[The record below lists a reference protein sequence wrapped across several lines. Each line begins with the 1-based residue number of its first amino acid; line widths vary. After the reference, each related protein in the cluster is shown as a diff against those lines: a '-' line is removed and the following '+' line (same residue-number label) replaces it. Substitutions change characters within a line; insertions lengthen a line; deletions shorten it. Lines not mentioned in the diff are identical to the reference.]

1 MNIVLFPQDEP
12 FYTPKVVHALIKARK
27 DCIKAIV
34 LTSPFKK
41 GQSFISGALEYR
53 SLWGNKATMHM
64 KKLFL
69 AQKVKTL
76 GTVGKIAKHYR
87 IPVLT
92 PEDIN
97 DGTFVTALK
106 RDFEP
111 DLIVSISCSQIMKK
125 PLLAMP
131 RLGCINLHGALLP
144 KYRGMLPSFWQLYD
158 GEEEAGVT
166 VHMIGPG
173 IDDGDILL
181 QKAFPMAKD
190 ETQHSL
196 IVKGK
201 EVGAGLLLEAIEGLE
216 KGTLVPRKNDVSK
229 GSYHSMPTKEDVE
242 KFYRSGKKLW

>member
-27 DCIKAIV
+27 DDIKAIV

-41 GQSFISGALEYR
+41 GQSFISGAWEYR
-53 SLWGNKATMHM
+53 NLWGNKATIHM
-64 KKLFL
+64 KRQFL
-69 AQKVKTL
+69 AQKVKKF
-76 GTVGKIAKHYR
+76 GTVAKIAKHYK
-87 IPVLT
+87 IPVLA

-97 DGTFVTALK
+97 DDGFVTALG

-111 DLIVSISCSQIMKK
+111 DLIVSISCSQIFKR
-125 PLLAMP
+125 PLLELP

-144 KYRGMLPSFWQLYD
+144 KYRGMLPSFWQLYH
-158 GEEEAGVT
+158 GEKEAGVT

-181 QKAFPMAKD
+181 QKAFPIGRD
-190 ETQHSL
+190 ETQQSL

-201 EVGAGLLLEAIEGLE
+201 ALGTELLLEAMTGLE
-216 KGTLVPRKNDVSK
+216 KGTLVARKNDASK

-242 KFYRSGKKLW
+242 KFYKDGKRLF